1 MFLSK
6 SGDTFV
12 LSCECKA
19 VSFSFCDSGIEI
31 SGSVRCGACGTEAQW
46 GALQD
51 ESEEAEARA
60 PAEAAEAEPARSADI
75 HVLYP

>member
-31 SGSVRCGACGTEAQW
+31 TGSVRCGACGTEAQW

-51 ESEEAEARA
+51 ESDGT
-60 PAEAAEAEPARSADI
+60 PALEGPDEAAPEGSAEI

>member
-31 SGSVRCGACGTEAQW
+31 KGSVRCGACGTEAQW
-46 GALQD
+46 GALRD
-51 ESEEAEARA
+51 ENEEGAARHGETPGDAGPAPSAE
-60 PAEAAEAEPARSADI
+60 I